1 MPPHLKKVTPLSQQH
16 TSKNEDP
23 ATPPPPPPSF
33 LNFDKFGSS
42 LNPPPPSS
50 QQIETGGA
58 HYAITCFDTIKF
70 LFLDHNQIIQSRSM
84 YSGSSR

>member
-23 ATPPPPPPSF
+23 AKPPPPSPPSF
-33 LNFDKFGSS
+33 LKFDKFGSS
-42 LNPPPPSS
+42 LNPPPSS

-58 HYAITCFDTIKF
+58 HYAITCFDSMKF